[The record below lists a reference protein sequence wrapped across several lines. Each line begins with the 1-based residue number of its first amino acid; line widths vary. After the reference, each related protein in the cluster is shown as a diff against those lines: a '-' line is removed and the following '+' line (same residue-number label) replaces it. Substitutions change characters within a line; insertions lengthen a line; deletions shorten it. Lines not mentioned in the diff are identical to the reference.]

1 MRTAVNTFVMVGLMV
16 AVTATLLGCPNPA
29 KTPANVQNHDPVIKT
44 NLPPSGSVEV
54 GQYFDLSVASTDQE
68 GDVLS
73 YTWQESLNGVDWASV
88 GSNSSLY
95 RFSKADVGD
104 WKVRVIVSDGKGGTT
119 TSSICTIAV
128 IVIPTFR
135 VIYNGNGETGG
146 NVPVDNTEY
155 RPGSRATVLGN
166 TGDLVRP
173 GYNFAGWNTDIDC
186 LGGSYAQDATIVIED
201 GSIYLYAIWIPD
213 NLIFVSS
220 DNSIL
225 VYGYWVQPVGE
236 IVIPNGVTSVG
247 SYAGHD
253 AFRGCTTVTRAVIPS
268 TVTSIGNNAFS
279 SSGLEAFDL
288 AEGVVTIGNYAFY
301 QTNLKSV
308 SLPASL
314 VSLGGSAFYYCTSL
328 ESVSIPSG
336 IDTIQYATFGDCK
349 NLTSITI
356 PSNIKVIGGDAF
368 RSCINLTTVNI
379 LQGVEVIGDG
389 AFEDCSKMESITLP
403 SSITKLGKYV
413 FKKCVQLSNV
423 TLLGTTPT
431 TLDADSESFDSCS
444 LNLRIHVPSVALSSY
459 KSATGWN
466 KYSALIVSP

>member
-1 MRTAVNTFVMVGLMV
+1 MRNAVNKFVIVGLIV
-16 AVTATLLGCPNPA
+16 AITATMLGCPNPA
-29 KTPANVQNHDPVIKT
+29 KPPAEVQNHDPVIKT
-44 NLPPSGSVEV
+44 DLPTSESVEI
-54 GQYFDLSVASTDQE
+54 GQYFDLSVAATDQD
-68 GDVLS
+68 GDMLS

-146 NVPVDNTEY
+146 NVPVDITEY
-155 RPGSRATVLGN
+155 RLGSCATVLGN

-173 GYNFAGWNTDIDC
+173 GYKFAGWNTDVDC
-186 LGGSYAQDATIVIED
+186 LGRSYAQDATIVIEE
-201 GSIYLYAIWIPD
+201 GNIYLYAIWIPE

-253 AFRGCTTVTRAVIPS
+253 AFRACNTITRAVIPS
-268 TVTSIGNNAFS
+268 TVTSIGENAFR
-279 SSGLEAFDL
+279 SSGLEAIDL

-301 QTNLKSV
+301 GTNLKSV
-308 SLPASL
+308 LLPASL
-314 VSLGGSAFYYCTSL
+314 VSLGAAAFDYCTSL

-336 IDTIQYATFGDCK
+336 IDTIQYATFADCK
-349 NLTSITI
+349 NLTSVMI
-356 PSNIKVIGGDAF
+356 PSNIRVIVGDAF
-368 RSCINLTTVNI
+368 RSCTNLTTVNI

-423 TLLGTTPT
+423 TLLGTTPP